1 MSLWVFFS
9 LQEGRE
15 QGIEFQVS
23 VSYLELYLEDLRDL
37 LDASTNSRDITIRED
52 DSGNTGN
59 TRIHLYIVYSKYM
72 PMHICCNCNVPWFNV
87 LLSFAQFCLQ
97 YLFV

>member
-1 MSLWVFFS
+1 MSLWVFFFS

-23 VSYLELYLEDLRDL
+23 VFYLELYLEDLRDL

-72 PMHICCNCNVPWFNV
+72 PMHICCNCNV